1 MPVLYLTWPPSQNA
15 LWRAFRGRTIL
26 SKVGREWYA
35 YASEQLENAP
45 KVKGPVHILVEL
57 RPPNKR
63 RFDPDNKVKPLFD
76 ALVKSGIIEDD
87 TYTIIP
93 RFEVSVSEPQGE
105 NGFVG
110 ARITITPL

>member
-1 MPVLYLTWPPSQNA
+1 MPTLYLTWPPSQNA
-15 LWRAFRGRTIL
+15 LWRAFRNRTIL
-26 SKVGREWYA
+26 SKVGRAWYA
-35 YASEQLENAP
+35 TASEQLENAP
-45 KVKGPVHILVEL
+45 QVKGPVHIHVEL

-76 ALVKSGIIEDD
+76 ALVKSGVIEDD

-93 RFEVSVSEPQGE
+93 QFQVSVTDEK
-105 NGFVG
+105 GFVG